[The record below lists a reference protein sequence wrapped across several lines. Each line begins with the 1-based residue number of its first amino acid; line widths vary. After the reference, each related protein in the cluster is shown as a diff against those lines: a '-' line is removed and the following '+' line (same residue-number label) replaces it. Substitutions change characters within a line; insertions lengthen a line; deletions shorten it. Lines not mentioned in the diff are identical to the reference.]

1 MNLADLMAS
10 ADSTDLTEHTLLVW
24 RAPEGVRL
32 VQPRLAGPLDVLSG
46 VPEGTL
52 LVGRTRVDDQ
62 ADRIVG
68 RLLVSLSDA
77 IDAAA
82 ASLPAP
88 RNEAERFLRRLLDR
102 AGWHRADVGENC
114 PACGQVAPCDNQKLA
129 GDLAAALIVDA
140 CVLAMAGQ

>member
-1 MNLADLMAS
+1 MTY
-10 ADSTDLTEHTLLVW
+10 ADSTDLTEDALLVW

-32 VQPRLAGPLDVLSG
+32 
-46 VPEGTL
+46 
-52 LVGRTRVDDQ
+52 
-62 ADRIVG
+62 
-68 RLLVSLSDA
+68 
-77 IDAAA
+77 AAA
-82 ASLPAP
+82 ASLPTP